1 MSEPV
6 VLFRPVVVIP
16 VFNHERHVPALVD
29 VLLGMSLPCI
39 LVDDGSASSCAAI
52 LDQVAAANP
61 SQVTL
66 VRHRENQG
74 KGGAVL
80 SGIAAADSAGFTHA
94 LQIDADGQHTVEDV
108 PRLVALARAHPDA
121 LVTGQPQFDDSVPR
135 MRLYLRYLTH
145 VMVSV
150 NTLTLSLRDAM
161 CGFRVYPVAA
171 VVALTRQVH
180 MGRRMDFD
188 IEVLVRLD
196 WAGVPIVLMPTR
208 VRYPLDGISHF
219 RLVADNARITG
230 MHTRLFLGMLL
241 RAPRLLLR
249 RNRTIRA
256 AA

>member
-1 MSEPV
+1 M
-6 VLFRPVVVIP
+6 FRPVVVIP
-16 VFNHERHVPALVD
+16 VFNHERYVPALVD
-29 VLLGMSLPCI
+29 ILRGLSLPCI
-39 LVDDGSASSCAAI
+39 LVDDGSEASCAAT
-52 LDQVAAANP
+52 LDRVAAAHP
-61 SQVTL
+61 AEVTL

-80 SGIAAADSAGFTHA
+80 SGIAEADRAGFTHA
-94 LQIDADGQHTVEDV
+94 VQIDADGQHTVEDV
-108 PRLVALARAHPDA
+108 PRLIALAEQYPDA
-121 LVTGQPQFDDSVPR
+121 LVTGQPIFDDSVPR
-135 MRLYLRYLTH
+135 ARLVLRYLTH
-145 VMVSV
+145 IMVSV

-161 CGFRVYPVAA
+161 CGFRVYPVGAMM
-171 VVALTRQVH
+171 ALTRRVR

-196 WAGVPIVLMPTR
+196 WARVPIVLMPTR

-219 RLVADNARITG
+219 RLVADNVRITG
-230 MHTRLFLGMLL
+230 MHTRLFLGMLP